1 MKKDLQDRAVTNERE
16 YFEDRILK
24 RKLDLKPVIDWITPS
39 FQADPSLNPFSSFSQ
54 GILSLYYSNISV
66 HKFIIPFILN
76 SISIN
81 ISF

>member
-24 RKLDLKPVIDWITPS
+24 RKLDPKPVIDWIAPS
-39 FQADPSLNPFSSFSQ
+39 FRADPCLNPFSSFSQ
-54 GILSLYYSNISV
+54 GILLPYYSNISV

-81 ISF
+81 IPF